1 MQHKTKHSLHTAPP
15 SSCPAFTTP
24 LMDVLLTCETFYGSL
39 SSCVCLRA
47 VVQFAIKPRTL
58 VSKSQMII
66 VRKQSAAVLTIDESS
81 EPLLKEKCQTTARTD
96 FLNVGFSCFSLFLI
110 TGNVL
115 LLGFGLFEVVTLR
128 HFSQFYRQKKKTVRA
143 SLVAIGFDCYGFF
156 F

>member
-24 LMDVLLTCETFYGSL
+24 LMDVLLTCQTFYGSL

-58 VSKSQMII
+58 VSGAQMII
-66 VRKQSAAVLTIDESS
+66 VRKQSAAVLIIDESS
-81 EPLLKEKCQTTARTD
+81 EPLLKEKCQTIARTN

-110 TGNVL
+110 TVNVL
-115 LLGFGLFEVVTLR
+115 LLGSGLFEVVTLG
-128 HFSQFYRQKKKTVRA
+128 HFSQFYRQKKPKNGTCIPGCDW
-143 SLVAIGFDCYGFF
+143 L
-156 F
+156 